1 VTIELAPAQ
10 DRVFTSEQLGNRW
23 RELTDPMP
31 EAVAVDYQL
40 SAMSPGDDVDV
51 MLVGPNIEQLRAAAD
66 EVKAQLGGYAG
77 VHSVTDS
84 FRAGKEELKLAIKPA
99 AETLGLTLRDL
110 GSQVRQAFYGEEAQR
125 IQRGRDDVRV
135 IVRYPADQRRSVGDL
150 ENMRIRTSDGGEVP
164 FLRPKGMAGVQSP
177 DIEWVEHALSEL
189 ATGGRVFDCFAILR
203 PTSPFRTAETI
214 ARAWSVFRKAEGV
227 DSLRAVE
234 RVRQHPGKMW
244 VIRGDR
250 LLPLLPF
257 GPPEQPWHSSQMPSL
272 PEVWVQNASLEIA
285 WSRVALAGCTIAGH
299 TLVPFRTDEREGFD
313 INDQWDWRLAEEM
326 VARGAWSLP
335 PVTQA
340 PFAARS

>member
-1 VTIELAPAQ
+1 MTDIPSIVAFIPARSGST
-10 DRVFTSEQLGNRW
+10 RV
-23 RELTDPMP
+23 
-31 EAVAVDYQL
+31 
-40 SAMSPGDDVDV
+40 PGKNVRV
-51 MLVGPNIEQLRAAAD
+51 
-66 EVKAQLGGYAG
+66 LGGHPLIAYTISSALDAG
-77 VHSVTDS
+77 V
-84 FRAGKEELKLAIKPA
+84 FA
-99 AETLGLTLRDL
+99 AVVVSTNDEPTAEIARH
-110 GSQVRQAFYGEEAQR
+110 Y
-125 IQRGRDDVRV
+125 
-135 IVRYPADQRRSVGDL
+135 
-150 ENMRIRTSDGGEVP
+150 GGEVP

-340 PFAARS
+340 SFVARS